1 MNRRRVLTGLALAL
15 LATITGGWTT
25 LATVFRTTRD
35 AADED
40 NDCEATATTG
50 RATARRRCDGTRTE
64 AHVDNHITVRDPRS
78 APKEHAHPIDRL
90 RSRGEGRI
98 KATGDK
104 GARRELREKVHR
116 GK

>member
-78 APKEHAHPIDRL
+78 AR
-90 RSRGEGRI
+90 RSMRTRSIACGHGEGRI